1 MLQWPIASSKK
12 FVDIFDPAVEF
23 NLDDLTEGVYINP
36 LLCFF
41 MFRLMTGAQGRDGT
55 RCVKYLIPSSYSA
68 EDPYAMKD
76 FERLVM
82 PRPKDE
88 SNEKVPVLG
97 WEFLALLSVLI
108 AMAPWFTWRPSQE
121 SRRLSLPL
129 GSLDDAERWYAEKL
143 VWYSSFYHRESVLK
157 AIQQRMETFFKEC
170 EPAWQQLEVTK
181 GMNIVVRARKASHTP
196 TGRPSGAPAEP
207 STGPVDLD

>member
-1 MLQWPIASSKK
+1 
-12 FVDIFDPAVEF
+12 
-23 NLDDLTEGVYINP
+23 
-36 LLCFF
+36 
-41 MFRLMTGAQGRDGT
+41 
-55 RCVKYLIPSSYSA
+55 
-68 EDPYAMKD
+68 MKD

-170 EPAWQQLEVTK
+170 EPGLPTSLRLDLLILIKKTCASSLLFLSFQI
-181 GMNIVVRARKASHTP
+181 GRAH
-196 TGRPSGAPAEP
+196 
-207 STGPVDLD
+207 V

>member
-23 NLDDLTEGVYINP
+23 KLDDLTEGVYINP

-55 RCVKYLIPSSYSA
+55 RFVKYLIPSSYSVD
-68 EDPYAMKD
+68 DPYAMKD
-76 FERLVM
+76 FERLVTVM

-129 GSLDDAERWYAEKL
+129 GSLDDAERWYTEKL
-143 VWYSSFYHRESVLK
+143 VWYSSFYKRETVLK
-157 AIQQRMETFFKEC
+157 AIEQRMVTFFTEC
-170 EPAWQQLEVTK
+170 EPA
-181 GMNIVVRARKASHTP
+181 
-196 TGRPSGAPAEP
+196 
-207 STGPVDLD
+207 